1 MGVHWKI
8 RLLGG
13 GVHEKMIQRGE
24 IASKGGAW
32 TVYKFK
38 EVTWQER
45 GRWCFWGEG
54 GEWYPDENYAYL
66 NLSSFWMLYTT
77 VNALIRIFNILL
89 I

>member
-1 MGVHWKI
+1 MGLRIENFNILGVHWKI

-13 GVHEKMIQRGE
+13 GVHEKLIQRGG

-38 EVTWQER
+38 WVTWQER

-54 GEWYPDENYAYL
+54 GSDTPMKT
-66 NLSSFWMLYTT
+66 ML
-77 VNALIRIFNILL
+77 I
-89 I
+89 